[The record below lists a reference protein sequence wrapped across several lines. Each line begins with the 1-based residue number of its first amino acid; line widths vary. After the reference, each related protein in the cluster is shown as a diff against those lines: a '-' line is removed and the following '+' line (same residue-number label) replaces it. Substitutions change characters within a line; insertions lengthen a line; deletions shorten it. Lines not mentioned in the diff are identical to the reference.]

1 MQGATRFQI
10 PSRMVARRTLGA
22 LRNVAS
28 RFSGDTRAAARSA
41 GLLTMVVALNALGNL
56 VFHVFVAR
64 KGGVDNYGAVGA
76 LLAFGTVG
84 STLAAGVQYSV
95 ARLAAFSSV
104 RSSAL
109 LRLSCWAAVPWL
121 LLAALLMV
129 ASAPIASYLHLP
141 GPLPVVLAIGY
152 FAAPIAYAVPA
163 GIIVGK
169 GRMVLFAGLTTLSVV
184 FRISFGLL
192 FGGISVNPTA
202 VVGASLLALVG
213 VGVVACWVLLRKPA
227 PSASADVATDHKT
240 RGALAGDSMTAS
252 ILSAAL
258 WGTWTVA
265 LLSARHF
272 LPTADAG
279 NFASV
284 QLMATVILFVTA
296 GLATA
301 FYPHIARGRR
311 LSLVALSMGG
321 TLGIA
326 LGCALGAAV
335 LGPVLVDHAYGGAFR
350 SSGVL
355 FLALGISAAAIATAT
370 SGLWAVH
377 ALRRHVGAAA
387 AAIAT
392 SFIAEILA
400 ASIWHGSAIELAIEP
415 AISMVPAVAVF
426 LGAVAWTSW
435 RGSRSVGE
443 TVSRARLR
451 PPMAVSTPLLASTAV
466 GVMVHNE
473 HEMIG
478 RCLESILSQ
487 GGPADRVARVVVVI
501 SGSTDGTEEEVQA
514 IAAADDRVQVLVE
527 SGRNGKAAAI
537 NWFLR
542 ETQEPICALVSGDT
556 LLQPGALARLLAPLA
571 DPTAGMTGA
580 RVVPA
585 NTRHTPVGAAI
596 HVLWDLHHEVALR
609 HPKLG
614 EAIAF
619 RRVFDRI
626 DTRSLTDEV
635 SIEAIVVEAGL
646 GLHYASEA
654 VVHNHGA
661 SNLRDYM
668 EHRRRIHR
676 GHLGVRKSSGYAAS
690 TMDPRLVGAATLRM
704 VSRQPWRIPPVL
716 FAAGLEMVARKQAQ
730 IDHHIAGNDSIGTW
744 TTIGSAK
751 RRFRV
756 EYQPHRPPRR
766 S

>member
-1 MQGATRFQI
+1 MRGLAHRFRGDTLAATR
-10 PSRMVARRTLGA
+10 S
-22 LRNVAS
+22 AS
-28 RFSGDTRAAARSA
+28 
-41 GLLTMVVALNALGNL
+41 LLTMVVGLNALGNL
-56 VFHVFVAR
+56 VFHAFVAR
-64 KGGVDNYGAVGA
+64 RGGVDNYGAVGP

-84 STLAAGVQYSV
+84 STLGAGVQYSV
-95 ARLAAFSSV
+95 ARLAALSSV

-109 LRLSCWAAVPWL
+109 LRLGYWAAAPWL
-121 LLAALLMV
+121 ALAAVLMISCGAV
-129 ASAPIASYLHLP
+129 AAYLHLA
-141 GPLPVVLAIGY
+141 GPIPVALAIGY

-163 GIIVGK
+163 GILVGK
-169 GRMVLFAGLTTLSVV
+169 GRVALFAGLTTLSVV
-184 FRISFGLL
+184 FRILFGSF
-192 FGGISVNPTA
+192 FGGISVGPTA
-202 VVGASLLALVG
+202 VVGASLLAIVA
-213 VGVVACWVLLRKPA
+213 VGVVACWFLLRGAA
-227 PSASADVATDHKT
+227 PGAASEFAADRAT

-311 LSLVALSMGG
+311 LSLVALSVGG
-321 TLGIA
+321 TFGIA
-326 LGCALGAAV
+326 VCCALGAGV

-350 SSGVL
+350 SDGVL

-370 SGLWAVH
+370 SGLWAAH
-377 ALRRHVGAAA
+377 ALRRYVGAAA

-392 SFIAEILA
+392 SFVAEILA
-400 ASIWHGSAIELAIEP
+400 ASIWHGSAIVLAIEP
-415 AISMVPAVAVF
+415 ALSTIPAIAVF
-426 LGAVAWTSW
+426 LAAVAWTSW
-435 RGSRSVGE
+435 RGSRSDGE
-443 TVSRARLR
+443 TVTRARLR
-451 PPMAVSTPLLASTAV
+451 PPMAVTSPLLASTAV

-473 HEMIG
+473 REMIG

-487 GGPADRVARVVVVI
+487 GSPADRVGRVVVVI
-501 SGSTDGTEEEVQA
+501 SGSTDGTEEEVRA
-514 IAAADDRVQVLVE
+514 TAARDDRVTVLVE
-527 SGRNGKAAAI
+527 NGRNGKAAAI
-537 NWFLR
+537 NWFMR
-542 ETQEPICALVSGDT
+542 ETEEPICALVSGDT

-571 DPTAGMTGA
+571 DPAAGMTGA

-585 NTRHTPVGAAI
+585 NTRHTPIGAAI

-609 HPKLG
+609 RPKLG

-626 DTRSLTDEV
+626 DTQSLTDEV
-635 SIEAIVVEAGL
+635 SIEAIVVQAGL
-646 GLHYASEA
+646 GLHYAHDA

-676 GHLGVRKSSGYAAS
+676 GHLGVAKSSGYAAS
-690 TMDPRLVGAATLRM
+690 TMDPRLVGAATLRLL
-704 VSRQPWRIPPVL
+704 SRRPWRIPPVL
-716 FAAGLEMVARKQAQ
+716 FAAGLEVVARKQAQ
-730 IDHHIAGNDSIGTW
+730 MDYHIAGTHSIGTW
-744 TTIGSAK
+744 ATIGSAK

-756 EYQPHRPPRR
+756 EYQPHRPSRR